1 MAINIPERMEKVL
14 KKDSG
19 IYSFTLTSV
28 SNLKPWLD
36 ANTTVFFP
44 EYTDH
49 SFIHLNEVL
58 ATSQSIIMDE
68 SWNTITP
75 EDVSAMIISVLL
87 HDCAMHI
94 TEDGFYSLIGDTYP
108 PIRSQYVEAEPKWSV
123 MWSDYI
129 AEAKRFNSD
138 KLKSIFDDT
147 KPVSDIP
154 KDKIELT
161 TRDKLLIGEFIR
173 RHHARIA
180 HEIVFNGV
188 PGTDGKTL
196 KLADEPRRH
205 FLDLCGFIAKS
216 HNMSLRQAVDE
227 IQRKKRR
234 IHLNTHVPFLMSVL
248 RISDYIQVQATR
260 APSQLLNVKSLI
272 SPISKGEWK
281 KHDAIL
287 EISHADEDPEALF
300 IDAEP
305 QDALIFEDLRRL
317 FSDMQRELDEV
328 WAVLG
333 EIYGRYDEMSNLG
346 INIRRLRSSLDDIEQ
361 YIEDKS
367 PNFIP
372 KVLKFRTADSEMM
385 ELLIAPLYGDKPEI
399 GIRELIQ
406 NSVDACLERDDI
418 IHKQSITFDK
428 PNDYDVCVSVIEHEN
443 YGEVIVE
450 DYGIGMTL
458 DTIENYF
465 LNIGASFRNSDR
477 WKKTHETDGSSDIH
491 RTGRFGIGL
500 LAAYLLGDELEV
512 ETRHVNCPKNKGLK
526 FKCRRGS
533 KSVTV
538 SNISCHIGTKISI
551 KTSSSSIKYLNNDS
565 RKWDWY
571 CLNTPKVKRIVLKL
585 ESLENILPKAL
596 AQNIIVPQCL
606 SELNNSSWNRI
617 STSVFSDLL
626 WSHTKYKLSEGN
638 RNSSQ
643 TSPALICNGII
654 ISSMYGSSNASIVKF
669 SWSKTSIIE
678 PLTPTIVV
686 YDQDGELPL
695 NIQRNALTNDSP
707 IFTNILSKDIV
718 KNAVIDFF
726 NLAKPKDF
734 SSFENMHNLVVKA
747 EKLSWK
753 SASSYKY
760 LECFIFSKLGI
771 MILDKAMLQTS
782 KLESLQIIVG
792 RSNYLLE
799 ENLLKNE
806 FTNIIFASA
815 SNKSLYEKSNW
826 VRNYFELRE
835 RGYRSSFSHYVPYRN
850 LSGSRLFIKKHYYSD
865 VCKPG
870 YLPKTFQ
877 KKLEVIW
884 ENDTWIA
891 LEIRRGNMS
900 HLPIFADF
908 ESFVKKIDQKEIFGT
923 VLHYFD
929 WNKNLVEHK
938 EEEELSI
945 PKAWLE
951 LNSDS
956 PYFKVQD
963 F

>member
-58 ATSQSIIMDE
+58 ATSQSIITDE

-94 TEDGFYSLIGDTYP
+94 TEDGFYSLIGDKYP

-346 INIRRLRSSLDDIEQ
+346 INIRRLRSSLDDIER

-385 ELLIAPLYGDKPEI
+385 ELLIAPLYGNKPEI
-399 GIRELIQ
+399 GIRELVQ
-406 NSVDACLERDDI
+406 NSVDACLELEDISKKQQEIVIEKPDD
-418 IHKQSITFDK
+418 F
-428 PNDYDVCVSVIEHEN
+428 DVCVSVIEHDN
-443 YGEVIVE
+443 YGEVVVE
-450 DYGIGMTL
+450 DYGVGMTL
-458 DTIENYF
+458 DIIENYF

-477 WKKTHETDGSSDIH
+477 WKKAHETEGSSDIN

-500 LAAYLLGDELEV
+500 LAAYLLGDELEI
-512 ETRHVNCPKNKGLK
+512 ETRHVSSPRNEGLK

-533 KSVTV
+533 KSVT
-538 SNISCHIGTKISI
+538 ISYTDCHVGTRISI
-551 KTSSSSIKYLNNDS
+551 KTSKNIISYLSDNTKS
-565 RKWDWY
+565 WDWY
-571 CLNTPKVKRIVLKL
+571 CLSTPKVKRELVKINDSAEKYTKYLT
-585 ESLENILPKAL
+585 
-596 AQNIIVPQCL
+596 QNIFVPQSRSNL
-606 SELNNSSWNRI
+606 QGTGWFRVDTEGLDDVIWSYEGFETKDSKYHSNKYF
-617 STSVFSDLL
+617 SVLV
-626 WSHTKYKLSEGN
+626 
-638 RNSSQ
+638 
-643 TSPALICNGII
+643 CNGIFINSVKYNSNIKFLWNGGHQI
-654 ISSMYGSSNASIVKF
+654 I
-669 SWSKTSIIE
+669 
-678 PLTPTIVV
+678 TPESPTVVV
-686 YDQDGELPL
+686 YDQDGRVPL
-695 NIQRNALTNDSP
+695 DIQRTSLTYSNASFISKVSKDVTKKLIEDFFKSFSKTDFVSVKNTIKKTLNLRKLNWEISRHKDSYISAFLFSGKGISLVDKQTIIESKPASIQIIPFHDSP
-707 IFTNILSKDIV
+707 TVEKKLLNSFYT
-718 KNAVIDFF
+718 
-726 NLAKPKDF
+726 DF
-734 SSFENMHNLVVKA
+734 SFVKVP
-747 EKLSWK
+747 SNTK
-753 SASSYKY
+753 S
-760 LECFIFSKLGI
+760 GR
-771 MILDKAMLQTS
+771 LD
-782 KLESLQIIVG
+782 
-792 RSNYLLE
+792 
-799 ENLLKNE
+799 
-806 FTNIIFASA
+806 
-815 SNKSLYEKSNW
+815 W
-826 VRNYFELRE
+826 VRNYFEFSSTNH
-835 RGYRSSFSHYVPYRN
+835 YRALYGNFLLEF
-850 LSGSRLFIKKHYYSD
+850 LSGSRLFIRIDDYKEI
-865 VCKPG
+865 CKPTF
-870 YLPKTFQ
+870 LPKRFQ
-877 KKLEVIW
+877 NKLNIIW
-884 ENDTWIA
+884 ENKKWYILENKISNDLPELLKPEEVISFLEQENLVGTIA
-891 LEIRRGNMS
+891 
-900 HLPIFADF
+900 
-908 ESFVKKIDQKEIFGT
+908 
-923 VLHYFD
+923 HYFD
-929 WNKNLVEHK
+929 WDNVDPDVLIEKK
-938 EEEELSI
+938 EVGYFI
-945 PKAWLE
+945 VNAWLE
-951 LNSDS
+951 LNNNNA
-956 PYFKVQD
+956 YFQV
-963 F
+963 

>member
-1 MAINIPERMEKVL
+1 MAINIPNMMEKIL
-14 KKDSG
+14 KKDSS
-19 IYSFTLTSV
+19 IHSFTLASV

-58 ATSQSIIMDE
+58 ATAESIITDE
-68 SWNTITP
+68 SWDAITP

-94 TEDGFYSLIGDTYP
+94 TEDGFYSLIRDTYS
-108 PIRSQYVEAEPKWSV
+108 PIKSQYVSEEPKWSV

-138 KLKSIFDDT
+138 KLKSIFNDT
-147 KPVSDIP
+147 KPVNDIP
-154 KDKIELT
+154 EDKIELS
-161 TRDKLLIGEFIR
+161 TRDKLLIGEFVR

-196 KLADEPRRH
+196 KLSDEPKRH

-216 HNMSLRQAVDE
+216 HNMSLRQAVDK
-227 IQRKKRR
+227 IPRPKRR

-260 APSQLLNVKSLI
+260 APSQLLNIKSLI

-305 QDALIFEDLRRL
+305 QNALIFEDLRWL
-317 FSDMQRELDEV
+317 FGDIQRELDEV

-333 EIYGRYDEMSNLG
+333 EVYGRYNEMSNLG
-346 INIRRLRSSLDDIEQ
+346 VNIRRLRSSLDDINT
-361 YIEDKS
+361 YIEDKK
-367 PNFIP
+367 PDFIP

-385 ELLIAPLYGDKPEI
+385 ELLIAPLYGSKPEI
-399 GIRELIQ
+399 GIRELVQ

-418 IHKQSITFDK
+418 IEKQNITVEK
-428 PNDYDVCVSVIEHEN
+428 SEDYDVCVSVIEYED
-443 YGEVIVE
+443 YGEVVIE
-450 DYGIGMTL
+450 DYGVGMTL
-458 DTIENYF
+458 DIVENYF

-477 WKKTHETDGSSDIH
+477 WKKTHETEGSSDIH

-512 ETRHVNCPKNKGLK
+512 ETRHISCLENGGLK
-526 FKCRRGS
+526 FQCSRGS

-538 SNISCHIGTKISI
+538 SNISCHIGTKVSI
-551 KTSSSSIKYLNNDS
+551 KTSNSIIKYLNS
-565 RKWDWY
+565 KPHIWDWY
-571 CLNTPKVKRIVLKL
+571 CLATPKVKRTIIKVDTL
-585 ESLENILPKAL
+585 EDSSSKFLN
-596 AQNIIVPQCL
+596 QNITVPQCL
-606 SELNNSSWNRI
+606 SDLNKTSWNRI
-617 STSVFSDLL
+617 STDVFSDLL
-626 WSHTKYKLSEGN
+626 WSHTKYKLSENN
-638 RNSSQ
+638 RNSPQ

-654 ISSMYGSSNASIVKF
+654 VSSMYGSSSTSIVNF
-669 SWSKTSIIE
+669 SWSKDSIIE

-686 YDQDGELPL
+686 YDQNGELPL
-695 NIQRNALTNDSP
+695 NIQRNALTNNNP
-707 IFTNILSKDIV
+707 IFINDLSRDIV
-718 KNAVIDFF
+718 NKAVTDFF
-726 NLAKPKDF
+726 SLAKPKDF
-734 SSFENMHNLVVKA
+734 NSFGNMYDLVAKA

-753 SASSYKY
+753 SASGYNY

-771 MILDKAMLQTS
+771 IILNKLMLQKS

-799 ENLLKNE
+799 EGLLNDE
-806 FTNIIFASA
+806 FTNVIFASA
-815 SNKSLYEKSNW
+815 SNKSLYDKSNW
-826 VRNYFELRE
+826 VRNYFELND
-835 RGYRSSFSHYVPYRN
+835 RGYRSSFYHHISRSS
-850 LSGSRLFIKKHYYSD
+850 LSGSRLFIKKDYYSD

-877 KKLEVIW
+877 KKLKVIW

-908 ESFVKKIDQKEIFGT
+908 ESFIEKIDQKEIFGT

-929 WNKNLVEHK
+929 WNKDFVESK
-938 EEEELSI
+938 EEDELSI
-945 PKAWLE
+945 PRAWLE
-951 LNSDS
+951 LNNGNA
-956 PYFKVQD
+956 YFKV
-963 F
+963 